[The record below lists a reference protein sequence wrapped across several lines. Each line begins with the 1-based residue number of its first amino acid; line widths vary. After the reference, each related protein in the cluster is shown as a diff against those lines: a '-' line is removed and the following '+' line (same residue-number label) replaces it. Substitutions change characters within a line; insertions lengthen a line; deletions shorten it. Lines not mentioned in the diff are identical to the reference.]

1 MAGNLK
7 IQKQGGHIRFLD
19 NVSRKR
25 ARKHSLTHSHTHA
38 LTHIHTHTHTHSH
51 SHVLIHTH
59 THTLIHSHT
68 LKHSQTHALT
78 HTHTHTHTHT
88 YSHTLTLIFTLTHT
102 HTHTQAHSHTITLIL
117 THTHTHTHTHIHTHT
132 LTHTNLDCYM
142 LSQKIFFIKKYEV
155 KANFSPS
162 NSRTHVKG
170 INVQRHSFLT
180 LAMDRGERSIS
191 HPDHLTPEKN
201 QVNRRQGGL
210 QSQSGYFGFEPRT
223 FQH

>member
-102 HTHTQAHSHTITLIL
+102 HTHRHTHTQSHSYS
-117 THTHTHTHTHIHTHT
+117 HTHTHTHTHIHTHT